1 MTNFVLGIWINSEL
15 NDSKNYEKWYE
26 FKEKTA
32 EDIDLQRF

>member
-1 MTNFVLGIWINSEL
+1 MWVFLCKINKYSMW
-15 NDSKNYEKWYE
+15 YEKWYE